1 MQSYDSQLADMRSR
15 MEQLE
20 LSFNRRVEVD
30 ESSDD
35 DEIAPVRI
43 WRRFL
48 GRSKLLYKIWP
59 PKWFFQTPSFISL

>member
-43 WRRFL
+43 
-48 GRSKLLYKIWP
+48 
-59 PKWFFQTPSFISL
+59 